1 MMLKVIL
8 FASLKDLVGRSEVE
22 LDLTGEG
29 TTVRDIFKRLE
40 AQFPELKRY
49 ESILLIAVN
58 QEYTGWEQS
67 VTAGD
72 EIAFFPPVS
81 GGRS

>member
-1 MMLKVIL
+1 MLKVIL
-8 FASLKDLVGRSEVE
+8 FASLRDLVGRSEVE
-22 LDLTGEG
+22 LDLAGEG
-29 TTVRDIFKRLE
+29 TTVRDIFNRLE
-40 AQFPELKRY
+40 VQFPGLKRY

-81 GGRS
+81 GGGS

>member
-1 MMLKVIL
+1 MLRVIL
-8 FASLKDLVGRSEVE
+8 FASLRDLVGSSEVE
-22 LDLTGEG
+22 LDLTDET
-29 TTVRDIFKRLE
+29 TTVRDVFNRLE
-40 AQFPELKRY
+40 GQFPGLKRY

-67 VTAGD
+67 VAAGD

>member
-1 MMLKVIL
+1 MLKVIL
-8 FASLKDLVGRSEVE
+8 FASLRDLVGRSEVE
-22 LDLTGEG
+22 LDLADEG
-29 TTVRDIFKRLE
+29 TTVRDVFNRLGQ
-40 AQFPELKRY
+40 QFPELKRY

-81 GGRS
+81 GGGS

>member
-1 MMLKVIL
+1 M
-8 FASLKDLVGRSEVE
+8 FASLRDLVGSSEVE
-22 LDLTGEG
+22 LDLTET
-29 TTVRDIFKRLE
+29 TTVRDVFNRLE
-40 AQFPELKRY
+40 GQFPGLKRY

-67 VTAGD
+67 VAAGD

>member
-1 MMLKVIL
+1 MLRVIL
-8 FASLKDLVGRSEVE
+8 FASLRDLVGSSEVE
-22 LDLTGEG
+22 LDLTET
-29 TTVRDIFKRLE
+29 TTVRDVFNRLE
-40 AQFPELKRY
+40 GQFPGLKRY

-67 VTAGD
+67 VAAGD